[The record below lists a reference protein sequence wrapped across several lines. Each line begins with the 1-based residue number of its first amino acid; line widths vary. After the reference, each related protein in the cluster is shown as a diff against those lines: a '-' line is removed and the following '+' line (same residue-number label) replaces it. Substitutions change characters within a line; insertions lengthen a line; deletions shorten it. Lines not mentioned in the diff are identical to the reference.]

1 MRSGRELF
9 PVNIVGMV
17 ICLGG
22 IAAHVVRKAT
32 QPVQVNSD
40 LIRVRNKKKLN
51 RDYAVLSQS
60 SSDSDS
66 NEEIFLN
73 HTKLNH
79 SHSQLTASDKCDSA
93 TAEPLL
99 WYEDESEYSS
109 DEESFSVNSGNK
121 DNKWKRK
128 IGERNNGE
136 KSWNSVGDDFFLRDN
151 RTWTSVKDAQSK
163 MLNNTSLK
171 SESTIDKEL
180 LHKSEDAKLINTDD
194 M

>member
-32 QPVQVNSD
+32 QPVQVNND

-66 NEEIFLN
+66 NEEMFLN

-109 DEESFSVNSGNK
+109 DEESFSVNSANK

-180 LHKSEDAKLINTDD
+180 LHKSEDAKLINTED

>member
-1 MRSGRELF
+1 
-9 PVNIVGMV
+9 MV

-32 QPVQVNSD
+32 QPVPVNSD
-40 LIRVRNKKKLN
+40 LARVRNKKKLN
-51 RDYAVLSQS
+51 RDYSVLSQS

-66 NEEIFLN
+66 TEEIFLK
-73 HTKLNH
+73 HTKFNH
-79 SHSQLTASDKCDSA
+79 SHHQLTASDKCDTA

-99 WYEDESEYSS
+99 WYENESEYSS
-109 DEESFSVNSGNK
+109 DEESFTVNSGNK
-121 DNKWKRK
+121 DISKMQR
-128 IGERNNGE
+128 GERNNGE

-171 SESTIDKEL
+171 SEDATDKEL
-180 LHKSEDAKLINTDD
+180 FKKPKDAKLINTED